1 VTIAVW
7 AGVGLL
13 GGLGAMVR
21 FALDGAVQAR
31 VVGEFPLGTLS
42 VNLSGAFCLGVLT
55 GASVTGPWLLIAGTG
70 FLGSYTTFSTWM
82 LETERLGEEGS
93 ERTAVANLA
102 ISIVAGL
109 LAAVAGWLVG
119 AAL

>member
-1 VTIAVW
+1 MTIGTW
-7 AGVGLL
+7 IGVGLL
-13 GGLGAMVR
+13 GGIGAMVR
-21 FALDGAVQAR
+21 FRLDGAVQGR
-31 VVGEFPLGTLS
+31 VAGEFPLGTLT

-55 GASVTGPWLLIAGTG
+55 GASVTGTWLLLAGTG

-93 ERTAVANLA
+93 ERIALANLG
-102 ISIVAGL
+102 ISLVAGL